1 MEMCCSQRLGGIPH
15 EHDLQSALALP
26 QLSPVLLPWHFT
38 CFLLLAGSLPDPQLP
53 CWGMLLLEAGRG
65 TERSCTP
72 SFGKLCHAWLPHWFK
87 DREVWAGLRLGPAGT
102 EPRLLY
108 VRRQGG
114 MCAAIGVRG
123 KLTFGL
129 SYGVIADVV
138 LLRARLC
145 PARAGE
151 LCFEQGGT
159 RQQVWNWHRSL
170 PTLSQ
175 LSHLCSSC
183 QTLPGTGVNAHQG
196 VPAGSRSC
204 GVFPSS
210 LVER

>member
-1 MEMCCSQRLGGIPH
+1 
-15 EHDLQSALALP
+15 
-26 QLSPVLLPWHFT
+26 
-38 CFLLLAGSLPDPQLP
+38 
-53 CWGMLLLEAGRG
+53 
-65 TERSCTP
+65 
-72 SFGKLCHAWLPHWFK
+72 
-87 DREVWAGLRLGPAGT
+87 
-102 EPRLLY
+102 
-108 VRRQGG
+108 

-123 KLTFGL
+123 KLTSGL
-129 SYGVIADVV
+129 SYGVIADIV
-138 LLRARLC
+138 LLRARLS
-145 PARAGE
+145 PARAAE

-159 RQQVWNWHRSL
+159 RQQVWNWHQSL